1 MSAWYNDSGMA
12 YHTVN
17 RVLWIPI
24 MDSASEFPKSKGA
37 RRRLWV
43 LAAVLPAVTV
53 ILPLAVLYWWV
64 YPVLLAGLRPGG
76 AANGSWVAWA
86 LLLIGGAASA
96 GAFVVALK
104 LSWRVIRLA
113 WNYRRQS
120 RKETLPEIGQIA
132 G

>member
-1 MSAWYNDSGMA
+1 MAAWYNDSGIA

-17 RVLWIPI
+17 RVLWIPV
-24 MDSASEFPKSKGA
+24 MDRASGFPKNKGA
-37 RRRLWV
+37 RRRLWA

-53 ILPLAVLYWWV
+53 VLPLAVLYWWV

-86 LLLIGGAASA
+86 LLLLGGAVSA
-96 GAFVVALK
+96 AAFVVALK
-104 LSWRVIRLA
+104 LCWRIIRLA
-113 WNYRRQS
+113 WNYSRQS
-120 RKETLPEIGQIA
+120 RKEALPEIGQIA